1 MTRKSYRFESFVLDL
16 ERLRLLAPS
25 GSVDLRRKSFEVL
38 RCLVE
43 QAGRV
48 VTKEELIRAVWPDV
62 TVSDESL
69 AQCVSEVRRALGDD
83 SQRIIKT
90 VPRRGYLFDVP
101 IGVSDGTAIATPIA
115 GKTSL
120 EAVSSVLPLPERPSI
135 AVLPFEA
142 MGGDA
147 ELESFTDGLTA
158 DIITGLSQIK
168 AFWVIAR
175 HTTFTYKGRA
185 IDVRTVGRDL
195 GVRYVLEGSVRKS
208 DGQLRLTA
216 QLAEAETGHHIWATK
231 IDRTSAGLFELQ
243 DGFTQS
249 VVAPVQTQLILSEG
263 LAVARKG
270 QPPSRV
276 GDLLARGRQRHYD
289 LTPEGLSDLVSLA
302 EKALDLDPGN
312 GEACRLFATGVWLQA
327 YHGFIRWDRAAADQV
342 MSFAQRAVVAEPA
355 DEYSHWI
362 LAMAHLMA
370 CQHHRAVVSLRRALD
385 INPSCSLAYGSTGT
399 VLAFAG
405 QSDESI
411 ANNELVLRINPGDPT
426 IHHRYFGL
434 ALAHYLASRY
444 ATALQYAELAVQLRP
459 DWWLALI
466 VHSTSLAQVG
476 RAPEARAACVELRRA
491 KPDMTVASL
500 NGLPFAKA
508 SDRDHVADGLRK
520 AGLPEN

>member
-1 MTRKSYRFESFVLDL
+1 M
-16 ERLRLLAPS
+16 
-25 GSVDLRRKSFEVL
+25 
-38 RCLVE
+38 
-43 QAGRV
+43 V
-48 VTKEELIRAVWPDV
+48 VP
-62 TVSDESL
+62 
-69 AQCVSEVRRALGDD
+69 LG
-83 SQRIIKT
+83 
-90 VPRRGYLFDVP
+90 
-101 IGVSDGTAIATPIA
+101 
-115 GKTSL
+115 
-120 EAVSSVLPLPERPSI
+120 
-135 AVLPFEA
+135 
-142 MGGDA
+142 
-147 ELESFTDGLTA
+147 
-158 DIITGLSQIK
+158 
-168 AFWVIAR
+168 
-175 HTTFTYKGRA
+175 
-185 IDVRTVGRDL
+185 
-195 GVRYVLEGSVRKS
+195 
-208 DGQLRLTA
+208 
-216 QLAEAETGHHIWATK
+216 
-231 IDRTSAGLFELQ
+231 LQ
-243 DGFTQS
+243 DDFTQN

-263 LAVARKG
+263 LVVARKG

-370 CQHHRAVVSLRRALD
+370 CQHDRAVVSLRRALD
-385 INPSCSLAYGSTGT
+385 INPSCSLAYAATGT

-405 QSDESI
+405 HSDESI
-411 ANNELVLRINPGDPT
+411 ANNELALRINPGDPT

-444 ATALQYAELAVQLRP
+444 AKALEYAELAVQLRP

-500 NGLPFAKA
+500 NGLPFAKP